1 MKLPLDRF
9 KLVRAFESVSA
20 YQSAILAGILFLAV
34 LATVGCTS
42 AITPATAASNAA
54 ADQHVAMPLIQLT
67 PGNSMVKPGANVQF
81 SALMSDTTDT
91 AVTWSANGGVISKTG
106 LFVVPNAKP
115 GTVFQIVATS
125 LSNPSSRGMA
135 SVAIASSSAPT
146 GNPGSGSTP
155 TSGPDNR
162 YCETGDV
169 PNFGSS
175 DGPAAA
181 PIACYETSMTSTPS
195 PAVVTTVSSS
205 ANLQTAID
213 NANCGDTL
221 VLQAGQTYPG
231 FTLRAKSCDANH
243 YITIRSSATGSTLPA
258 EGVRAT
264 PCNAGVSSLPGRP
277 ALNCASTSNVMARV
291 AGIAKADKII
301 GTDEGTNY
309 YRLVGLEI

>member
-54 ADQHVAMPLIQLT
+54 ADQHVAMPLIPLT

-91 AVTWSANGGVISKTG
+91 AVTWSANGGVISNTG

-146 GNPGSGSTP
+146 GNPGSGSTRPRVRIIAIVKPEMFP
-155 TSGPDNR
+155 TLEALTGP
-162 YCETGDV
+162 
-169 PNFGSS
+169 
-175 DGPAAA
+175 
-181 PIACYETSMTSTPS
+181 
-195 PAVVTTVSSS
+195 
-205 ANLQTAID
+205 
-213 NANCGDTL
+213 
-221 VLQAGQTYPG
+221 
-231 FTLRAKSCDANH
+231 
-243 YITIRSSATGSTLPA
+243 
-258 EGVRAT
+258 
-264 PCNAGVSSLPGRP
+264 RP
-277 ALNCASTSNVMARV
+277 
-291 AGIAKADKII
+291 
-301 GTDEGTNY
+301 
-309 YRLVGLEI
+309 RL